1 MIFNCGMSIW
11 ILAVLVLA
19 TVALAGWRQGAINA
33 AISFVGILFAA
44 LLAVPVGKMIHP
56 LLPHLGA
63 SNPITAWVLAP
74 LFGFILVSIV
84 FKVVAFTVHRKADV
98 YYRYK
103 AGDLR
108 QALWQRLNTR
118 LGICIGLLNGAAY
131 FVLICFVIF
140 NVSYWTT
147 QAASA
152 SQEQPAMIRLT
163 NRLGEDMEATGV
175 ARAATA
181 VGTLQPMYYQLADLS
196 GFLMQN
202 PQTGGR
208 LANYPAL
215 ASLWERDD
223 MQGLVNDA
231 TLTKS
236 LTSSATLGDILK
248 EQPVQDF
255 LKNKQLTALVWG
267 IFESNMNDL
276 TNYLQTGKSAKYDS
290 QKILGRWELNV
301 NVTLAWL
308 RQANPK
314 MPSKEMAAV
323 RALWS
328 QAYAQTTVLITPDN
342 QVFVKNLPK
351 FQSQPG
357 QPLFQ
362 PENWKGDWSLDGSNY
377 TLHITLNGEDKF
389 LNATTDDGLRLS
401 VKDGKNLLIFDRMM
415 N

>member
-19 TVALAGWRQGAINA
+19 AVALAGWRQGAINA

-63 SNPITAWVLAP
+63 SNPITAWMLAP

-103 AGDLR
+103 AGDLL
-108 QALWQRLNTR
+108 QAMWLRLNTR

-152 SQEQPAMIRLT
+152 SQEQPALIRVT
-163 NRLGEDMEATGV
+163 NRLGEDMHSTGID
-175 ARAATA
+175 RAAAA

-236 LTSSATLGDILK
+236 LTSGATLGDILK

-255 LKNKQLTALVWG
+255 LKNKQLTTLVWG

-301 NVTLAWL
+301 NVTLVWL

-328 QAYAQTTVLITPDN
+328 QAYAQTTVMVTPDN
-342 QVFVKNLPK
+342 QVFLKNLPK

-401 VKDGKNLLIFDRMM
+401 VKDGKTLLIFDRA

>member
-11 ILAVLVLA
+11 ILAVLILA
-19 TVALAGWRQGAINA
+19 AVALAGWRQGGINA
-33 AISFVGILFAA
+33 AISFAGILFAA

-63 SNPITAWVLAP
+63 SNPIVAWALAP
-74 LFGFILVSIV
+74 LFGFILVSTV
-84 FKVVAFTVHRKADV
+84 FKIVAFAVHRKADV
-98 YYRYK
+98 YYKYK

-108 QALWQRLNTR
+108 QALWKRLNSR

-131 FVLICFVIF
+131 FVLVCFVIF
-140 NVSYWTT
+140 NLSYWTT
-147 QAASA
+147 QAVSA
-152 SQEQPAMIRLT
+152 SEQQPALIRLT
-163 NRLGEDMEATGV
+163 NRLGNDMQSTGI

-181 VGTLQPMYYQLADLS
+181 VGTLPPMYYQLADLS

-208 LANYPAL
+208 LADYPAL

-223 MQGLVNDA
+223 MQALVNDA

-236 LTSSATLGDILK
+236 LASGATLGDIFK
-248 EQPVQDF
+248 EPPVQDF
-255 LKNKQLTALVWG
+255 LKNKELTTLVWG
-267 IFESNMNDL
+267 ILDSNMNDL
-276 TNYLQTGKSAKYDS
+276 TNYLQTGKSAKYDG
-290 QKILGRWELNV
+290 QKILGRWQLNV
-301 NVTLAWL
+301 NVTLVWL

-314 MPSKEMAAV
+314 IQPKEMGAV

-328 QAYAQTTVLITPDN
+328 QAYAQTTVLVTADN

-357 QPLFQ
+357 QPLFL
-362 PENWKGDWSLDGSNY
+362 PENWNGDWSLDGSNY
-377 TLHITLNGEDKF
+377 TLHITLNGQDKF
-389 LNATTDDGLRLS
+389 LNATTDDGVRLS
-401 VKDGKNLLIFDRMM
+401 VKDGRTLLVFNRVD
-415 N
+415 

>member
-1 MIFNCGMSIW
+1 MSIW
-11 ILAVLVLA
+11 ILALLILA
-19 TVALAGWRQGAINA
+19 GVSLAGWRQGAIRA
-33 AISFVGILFAA
+33 AISFAGILVAA

-63 SNPITAWVLAP
+63 SNPILAWALAP

-108 QALWQRLNTR
+108 QALWLRLNSR
-118 LGICIGLLNGAAY
+118 LGICVGLLNGAVY
-131 FVLICFVIF
+131 FVLVCFVIF
-140 NVSYWTT
+140 NLSYGTT

-152 SQEQPAMIRLT
+152 SQTQPALIRLT
-163 NRLGEDMEATGV
+163 NRLGTDLQSTGM
-175 ARAATA
+175 ARAASA
-181 VGTLQPMYYQLADLS
+181 VGTLPTMYYKLADLS
-196 GFLMQN
+196 GFLLQ
-202 PQTGGR
+202 QRDQKIGQR
-208 LANYPAL
+208 FADYPAL
-215 ASLWERDD
+215 TSLWERDD
-223 MQGLVNDA
+223 MQKLVGDA
-231 TLTKS
+231 TLTHS
-236 LTSSATLGDILK
+236 LAAGATLGDIFK
-248 EQPVQDF
+248 EPPVQEF
-255 LKNKQLTALVWG
+255 LKNKELTSLVLG
-267 IFESNMNDL
+267 ILETNMNDL
-276 TNYLQTGKSAKYDS
+276 TNYLQTGKSPKYDG
-290 QKILGRWELNV
+290 QKILGRWQLNV
-301 NVTLAWL
+301 GVTLAWL

-314 MPSKEMAAV
+314 IQAKDMRAV

-328 QAYAQTTVLITPDN
+328 QAYAQTTVLVTPDN

-357 QPLFQ
+357 QPPFQ
-362 PENWKGDWSLDGSNY
+362 LENWNGDWSRDGSNY

-401 VKDGKNLLIFDRMM
+401 VKDGRTLLVFDRV